1 MLSPRLE
8 ILQTKALLLG
18 TRGQKFIWKITVG
31 VANTGF
37 LPTHVSEMATKISAV
52 LPVSVEITGR
62 LPATGLG
69 EGAETSTTE
78 TSTTET
84 STTEP
89 TCIEGLDNGPLRV
102 TIGQLSGRLSTRIEW
117 SGSDGTPDRA
127 LVTFMVVAEKGVVI
141 LATASHQRA
150 GTTTSEVALPV
161 I

>member
-69 EGAETSTTE
+69 EGAE